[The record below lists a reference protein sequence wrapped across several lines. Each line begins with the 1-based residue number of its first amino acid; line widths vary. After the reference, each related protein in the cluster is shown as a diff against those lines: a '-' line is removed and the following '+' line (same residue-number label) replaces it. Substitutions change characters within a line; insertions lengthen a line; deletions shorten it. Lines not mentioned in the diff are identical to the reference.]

1 MDILKTFNK
10 LNLDQKREM
19 LEYIVFRD
27 TMVFN
32 YEHKRLEEACHVAH
46 VCINGDMIQL
56 TIHPKSNI
64 EGE

>member
-32 YEHKRLEEACHVAH
+32 EQNKTLDEGCHVAH

-56 TIHPKSNI
+56 TIHKESNI